1 MPEFAIITP
10 TIGRQVLK
18 RCLMTM
24 EHQVHK
30 DYVQIVVG
38 DGPQEPWVAQECDR
52 PHIKFVETTKKESF
66 YGTEPRNAALKLI
79 ESGQFGDVGYVLFV
93 DDDNLLLEPALYNLH
108 LTIQSYGRPPLL
120 WHEILFTNK
129 YKTTYYVLPKCGEP
143 VKDGDWD
150 SLSGAYRA
158 DVISGLRWKAIYNH
172 DLIYAMEAGL
182 RAGGAPWVKCEGI
195 GAVHCLSW
203 DTYDQRPPS

>member
-30 DYVQIVVG
+30 DYLQIVVG
-38 DGPQEPWVAQECDR
+38 DGPQEEWVAQECERFGVRFID
-52 PHIKFVETTKKESF
+52 TLKKEGF
-66 YGTEPRNAALKLI
+66 YGTAPRNKALDLI
-79 ESGQFGDVGYVLFV
+79 ERGEFGDFRYILFL
-93 DDDNLLLEPALYNLH
+93 DDDNLLLEPTLYNLH
-108 LTIQSYGRPPLL
+108 GTIQAYENPALI

-129 YKTTYYVLPKCGEP
+129 YKTSYYVLPKCGEP
-143 VKDGDWD
+143 MKDGDWD
-150 SLSGAYRA
+150 SLSAVYRA
-158 DVISGLRWKAIYNH
+158 DVIDGLRWKPVYNH
-172 DLIYAMEAGL
+172 DLLFAKEATL
-182 RAGGAPWVKCEGI
+182 RAGGAPWVKCEGV